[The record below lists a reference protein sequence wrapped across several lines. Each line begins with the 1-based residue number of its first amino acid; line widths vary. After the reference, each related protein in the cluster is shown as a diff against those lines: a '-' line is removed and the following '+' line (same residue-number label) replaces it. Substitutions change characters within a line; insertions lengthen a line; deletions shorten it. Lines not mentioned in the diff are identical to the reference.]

1 MIIDDLPSIS
11 IANDSDE
18 IAIEQGTATKKITKG
33 NFLQEVTSAISSLLS
48 SLSGK
53 VSKSG
58 DTMSGNLFINSPIN
72 TNYGIYE
79 QSDYLDSTSAPSNDT
94 YTIGL
99 RFRDKKN
106 VQTGMFNNGY
116 LTTGNVVTQM
126 IAQRPVNG
134 SNVQNLLRLG
144 VMLDG
149 TRAVTLSDPAAWRS
163 ALGLG
168 EIVYGTNTSSNL
180 SIPSSTATEFS
191 SLTLTK
197 GVWIVI
203 ACADWAANGSGYR
216 QIATADVTN
225 PTRQNAT
232 TVVGLSGKEV
242 YQQLT
247 MIRPIAGA
255 SSNIVFYALQNSG
268 GALNIYPYVYAVR
281 VG

>member
-58 DTMSGNLFINSPIN
+58 DTMTGNLEIDESDPSVFLKNTGADTSRSSDEIIRAWTFGAKDKNNKYAAYWQSTFQTNGRMNMALSARRIVGGLNVDNTITLKINN
-72 TNYGIYE
+72 
-79 QSDYLDSTSAPSNDT
+79 
-94 YTIGL
+94 
-99 RFRDKKN
+99 
-106 VQTGMFNNGY
+106 
-116 LTTGNVVTQM
+116 
-126 IAQRPVNG
+126 
-134 SNVQNLLRLG
+134 
-144 VMLDG
+144 DG
-149 TRAVTLSDPAAWRS
+149 TRLVSLSDPAVWRD

-168 EIVYGTNTSSNL
+168 EIVYGTNTSSNV